1 MERKPCLR
9 CSRAIDASARMCPF
23 CNWDQTE
30 AYTAPIAEHEA
41 AIAAPAAVPS
51 REKSEWRK
59 RLLVMIGGPLLLIAS
74 FALGLF
80 LYRMRSA
87 PPNGPSTHD
96 ATPQTT
102 SSAGAPAQAPRAGT
116 AALVAAGEGA
126 QAEQPITTAPTATN
140 PANPA
145 DIQRT
150 DITAASS
157 LEYSALAARAKTERT
172 SPNRIVDPRSIT
184 GPAYAAAPA
193 VAPPRRSLAAAQ
205 QQSAPEAR
213 PQVPAQVARTRP
225 VPEFQPIPSI
235 TVDRTTTATLDLMIG
250 ADGRVKD
257 VNVRGGIPGQTPRL
271 IAAVQSWRFR
281 PATEN
286 GVPVAAPF
294 SVDISFHGRD

>member
-9 CSRAIDASARMCPF
+9 CNRAIDASARICPF

-30 AYTAPIAEHEA
+30 AYTAPIAEQEA
-41 AIAAPAAVPS
+41 QIAAPAPTAP

-59 RLLVMIGGPLLLIAS
+59 RLLIAIGGPLLLILS

-80 LYRMRSA
+80 LYRIRSA
-87 PPNGPSTHD
+87 PPTGQTTHEN
-96 ATPQTT
+96 TPATT
-102 SSAGAPAQAPRAGT
+102 SSSGRSESPRAGT
-116 AALVAAGEGA
+116 VPLVAAGEA
-126 QAEQPITTAPTATN
+126 ARAEQPITTAPTATN

-157 LEYSALAARAKTERT
+157 VEYAALAARARSEQKT
-172 SPNRIVDPRSIT
+172 SALVDPRSIT
-184 GPAYAAAPA
+184 GPAYAAAA
-193 VAPPRRSLAAAQ
+193 ATAPPRRTLAAAQ
-205 QQSAPEAR
+205 QTMRPTERPAMAAPPRA
-213 PQVPAQVARTRP
+213 ARTNP
-225 VPEFQPIPSI
+225 VPEFQPIPHIS
-235 TVDRTTTATLDLMIG
+235 VDRSITATLELLVG
-250 ADGRVKD
+250 SDGRVKE
-257 VNVRGGIPGQTPRL
+257 VNVREGIPGQTPRL

-286 GVPVAAPF
+286 GVPVQAPF